1 MGWEGRLHRYPYPSV
16 SRLAIY
22 TDRHFMLSE
31 PNLNNQVRRHD
42 SCDNKPRLH
51 HWQDITELTYQR
63 SGRTPEDTQEHLL
76 AHWYKHSLKYN
87 IRLGILHC

>member
-1 MGWEGRLHRYPYPSV
+1 
-16 SRLAIY
+16 
-22 TDRHFMLSE
+22 MLSE

-51 HWQDITELTYQR
+51 HWQDITELTYHR